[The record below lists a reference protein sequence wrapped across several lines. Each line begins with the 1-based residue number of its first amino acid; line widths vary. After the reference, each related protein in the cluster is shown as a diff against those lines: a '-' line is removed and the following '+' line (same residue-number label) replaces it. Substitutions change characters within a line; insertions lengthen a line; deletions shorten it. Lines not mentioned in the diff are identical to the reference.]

1 MVSEY
6 LPHFLTSSSLFAPET
21 PGWCSQAR
29 AISGIIPCMGVF
41 EIACI
46 TIALGLFFNFSNG
59 FHDASNIV
67 TTIVS
72 SRSMSI
78 QRALIMT
85 ALLVFLGSLLLGT
98 AVASTIGRGIVGI
111 DALTIRGIIAAV
123 CAAIAWNLFTWFIA
137 LPSSSSHAL
146 IGGLIGAA
154 AQTSG
159 FDAIE
164 GRSVLAVFAV
174 IFASPLLGFAG
185 AYGLTRMN
193 IRVFRHMHPTV
204 ASAVLKR
211 LHICSAAMLALS
223 HGTNDAQKAMGL
235 ITVSLVVLGRTDP
248 AIMDR
253 FQAHMASGA
262 FTVPFWVVLAC
273 SLALSLGVLTG
284 GKRIIRTMGTKLFK
298 IKPVHGFGAMLSTA
312 LVVYL
317 CSVFGFPVS
326 TTHIA
331 SSGIVGGGSAQ
342 RLSIVRWGLTRE
354 ILLAWIV
361 TIPAS
366 SGLAYLVSLALKAFF

>member
-1 MVSEY
+1 
-6 LPHFLTSSSLFAPET
+6 
-21 PGWCSQAR
+21 
-29 AISGIIPCMGVF
+29 MGVF

-223 HGTNDAQKAMGL
+223 HGTNDARRPWG
-235 ITVSLVVLGRTDP
+235 
-248 AIMDR
+248 
-253 FQAHMASGA
+253 
-262 FTVPFWVVLAC
+262 
-273 SLALSLGVLTG
+273 
-284 GKRIIRTMGTKLFK
+284 
-298 IKPVHGFGAMLSTA
+298 
-312 LVVYL
+312 
-317 CSVFGFPVS
+317 
-326 TTHIA
+326 
-331 SSGIVGGGSAQ
+331 SS
-342 RLSIVRWGLTRE
+342 
-354 ILLAWIV
+354 
-361 TIPAS
+361 P
-366 SGLAYLVSLALKAFF
+366 